1 MCTNPLLHHCLCK
14 RKKERKNRKLLLNW
28 AQLLFRLNTARFYR
42 WLTPEVIF
50 TEEFTDLLCHLS
62 LRARW
67 VSNETRWFGDALH
80 HYGLIMMMSY
90 RTHDW
95 HHIAMVLTGQV
106 KSLRGRKE
114 AQMCPVF
121 LLHLI
126 KKWRIMVRYVL
137 ITRDDIENIWEIKM
151 EEQNL
156 HKSAKMYL

>member
-1 MCTNPLLHHCLCK
+1 MSLMGQRHNEKEYRIAWDLKCAPILCSITACVRE

-28 AQLLFRLNTARFYR
+28 ARLLFRLNTARFYR

-67 VSNETRWFGDALH
+67 VSNETRWFGAALH

-90 RTHDW
+90 RTHGW

-114 AQMCPVF
+114 AQMCPI
-121 LLHLI
+121 LSLI
-126 KKWRIMVRYVL
+126 FF
-137 ITRDDIENIWEIKM
+137 
-151 EEQNL
+151 
-156 HKSAKMYL
+156 